1 MSRLPLCGCAIGIE
15 TSAYSSLATPDSETT
30 ENNLVLVGHA
40 IQGDLQRLEDLKISA
55 HLFHACTKA
64 LKLIMTSELP
74 GNVLI
79 IDTSTYERQ
88 LFNRGVRGQ
97 MTDGNTTQPR
107 TPGSSLS
114 LGNMIR
120 SQGINPSA
128 ILHNAGND
136 AFFALLSLQLFLDPK
151 NTNIPPLAGQSLFPR
166 ATPPNML
173 GTMPPTSLSSPVVS
187 TFPTGYMRP
196 SSTSPA
202 ALFNSGYFTPQKQ
215 SPGFPQ
221 MSSMPNRTSQAN
233 RSLMPD
239 ETGAL
244 PARSKSSDRLSSSMR
259 DLSLG

>member
-1 MSRLPLCGCAIGIE
+1 MV
-15 TSAYSSLATPDSETT
+15 TQT
-30 ENNLVLVGHA
+30 
-40 IQGDLQRLEDLKISA
+40 
-55 HLFHACTKA
+55 
-64 LKLIMTSELP
+64 LKLIMISELP

-88 LFNRGVRGQ
+88 LFNSGVRGQ

-128 ILHNAGND
+128 TLHNAGND
-136 AFFALLSLQLFLDPK
+136 AFFALLSLQMFLDPK
-151 NTNIPPLAGQSLFPR
+151 NTNIPPMAGQSLLPR
-166 ATPPNML
+166 ATPPNMH
-173 GTMPPTSLSSPVVS
+173 GTMPTASLSSPVVS
-187 TFPTGYMRP
+187 MFPTGYIRP

-202 ALFNSGYFTPQKQ
+202 ALFNGGYFTPQRQ
-215 SPGFPQ
+215 APGLPQ
-221 MSSMPNRTSQAN
+221 MSSMPSRNSHVN

-259 DLSLG
+259 DLSFG